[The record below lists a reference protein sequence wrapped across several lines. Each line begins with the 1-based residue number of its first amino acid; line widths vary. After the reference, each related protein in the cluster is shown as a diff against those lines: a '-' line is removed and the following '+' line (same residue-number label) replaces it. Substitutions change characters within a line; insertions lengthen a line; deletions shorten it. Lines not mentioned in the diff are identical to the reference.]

1 MITRNIVEKLFKELE
16 ELDNKYNNI
25 SNTNIFELAIYLYIR
40 YGEVPVELYDKLEV
54 TMPGEES
61 KTASFIDILNAGNGV
76 VKTSNGGNVKFW
88 NGTQAEYDAI
98 ATKDANTLYIIK

>member
-40 YGEVPVELYDKLEV
+40 YGEIPVELYDKLEEL
-54 TMPGEES
+54 GRYFNNKES
-61 KTASFIDILNAGNGV
+61 IFCADINYEIEDIII
-76 VKTSNGGNVKFW
+76 GGRDN
-88 NGTQAEYDAI
+88 ES
-98 ATKDANTLYIIK
+98 

>member
-40 YGEVPVELYDKLEV
+40 YGEIPVELY
-54 TMPGEES
+54 
-61 KTASFIDILNAGNGV
+61 
-76 VKTSNGGNVKFW
+76 
-88 NGTQAEYDAI
+88 
-98 ATKDANTLYIIK
+98 

>member
-40 YGEVPVELYDKLEV
+40 YGERPVELYDKLEEL
-54 TMPGEES
+54 GKYFNNKESIFCEDINYEIEDIIIGGRDNES
-61 KTASFIDILNAGNGV
+61 K
-76 VKTSNGGNVKFW
+76 
-88 NGTQAEYDAI
+88 E
-98 ATKDANTLYIIK
+98 